1 MSDVLK
7 ICKNCE
13 NSFTGFG
20 ESSMCLGLRCSEHDK
35 FVDDN
40 DTCSLFELSSH
51 HLVNQLKQQ
60 LAERDALILELEKV
74 REFYANP
81 NCWHDNS
88 ETKYINRNCISQDSE
103 IALVELTQRHVTIGG
118 KLARTP
124 LKNQKLLDEIK
135 GRVE

>member
-1 MSDVLK
+1 VSDVLK

-35 FVDDN
+35 AVNDN

-60 LAERDALILELEKV
+60 LAERDELIIELSDKVDFYGETSNWCHTVDSSIGSFHATIEGGDCEK
-74 REFYANP
+74 FK
-81 NCWHDNS
+81 S
-88 ETKYINRNCISQDSE
+88 I
-103 IALVELTQRHVTIGG
+103 LTGG

-124 LKNQKLLDEIK
+124 LKNQTLLDEIK
-135 GRVE
+135 GRV